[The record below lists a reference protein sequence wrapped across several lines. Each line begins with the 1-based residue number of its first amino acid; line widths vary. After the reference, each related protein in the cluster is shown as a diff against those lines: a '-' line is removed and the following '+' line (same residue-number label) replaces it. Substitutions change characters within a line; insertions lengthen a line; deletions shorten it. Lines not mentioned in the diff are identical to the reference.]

1 MAEAKWVTPD
11 ELQKLVS
18 AVPGAQAAYWS
29 RNSPRAIRIRRFKR
43 QRLPA
48 A

>member
-18 AVPGAQAAYWS
+18 AVLEQDVLEQEL
-29 RNSPRAIRIRRFKR
+29 PRGDSSTRRFKR